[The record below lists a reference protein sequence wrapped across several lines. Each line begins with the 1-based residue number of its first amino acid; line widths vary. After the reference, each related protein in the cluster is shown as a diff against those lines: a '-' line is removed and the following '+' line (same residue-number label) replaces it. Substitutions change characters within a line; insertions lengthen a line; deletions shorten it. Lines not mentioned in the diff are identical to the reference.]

1 MQPLLQVKNLKQH
14 FKISRNFTV
23 KAVNGVTFEIQAGET
38 YGLVGESGSGK
49 STIGR
54 SIIRLYDPT
63 DGEIIFNGKKITGNL
78 DDFSRPYDEFEP
90 AQKSWRYNC

>member
-1 MQPLLQVKNLKQH
+1 MSPLR
-14 FKISRNFTV
+14 FI
-23 KAVNGVTFEIQAGET
+23 AGET

-63 DGEIIFNGKKITGNL
+63 GRQDHL
-78 DDFSRPYDEFEP
+78 
-90 AQKSWRYNC
+90 